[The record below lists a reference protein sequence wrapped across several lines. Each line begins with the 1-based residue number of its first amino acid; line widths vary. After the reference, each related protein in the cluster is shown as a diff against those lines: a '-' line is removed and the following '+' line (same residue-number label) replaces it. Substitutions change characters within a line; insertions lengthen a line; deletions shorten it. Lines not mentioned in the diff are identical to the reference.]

1 VDNLQ
6 TQLESLRTQR
16 DDSIDVNKKLLTK
29 CNQLTERIAEYQKSY
44 VANKSKQL
52 GIDPSLVS
60 QHINNGTTITQIN
73 KLIEDVQRTK
83 DRYAK
88 LPISESIPTGVLIDS
103 SKKQVQD
110 EEMDK
115 LTSFVEKLAS
125 GR

>member
-1 VDNLQ
+1 M
-6 TQLESLRTQR
+6 
-16 DDSIDVNKKLLTK
+16 
-29 CNQLTERIAEYQKSY
+29 
-44 VANKSKQL
+44 
-52 GIDPSLVS
+52 S

-125 GR
+125 GQ